1 MLMLRLLVL
10 MMLLCP
16 AVSLAQSIDYY
27 DLLVHNNRTVV
38 SDGSNVP
45 VDRANTVVFEVNVTG
60 TAEVLFRIS
69 GPGRFAWQSLSCT
82 PSDSS
87 TPVTST
93 STNGLFT
100 CNVAG
105 GEAVSARLDTCTA
118 CTASVSIRRSTAILG
133 NGGAGGGGGSTGW
146 PTTRVGNITFAN
158 SFVNAAG
165 IGDGTDYWAP
175 YRDPTTG
182 LQFNCVVLGVENACN
197 YIRKLAAGFYFEIQ
211 NASGTSIFRVTNDT
225 GAITNATF
233 DTEGTGNS
241 FTYKRYLWRPFA
253 ACQAGTASTIWDLPS
268 SNAPTPACKGS
279 TTTKGVLEFA
289 DGATDLSTTIIE
301 YLNEDWSGA
310 IDATILWEST
320 STSTNNVLWGIAI
333 ACAGPGDNSDPSFTD
348 DDFTADANNGTASTY
363 NATSANAVT
372 TTGSCTAGDLMH
384 IRVTRRLSQA
394 GDTFAATAQ
403 ALGLSLKLREA
414 Q

>member
-1 MLMLRLLVL
+1 MRMLRLLVL
-10 MMLLCP
+10 MILLCP
-16 AVSLAQSIDYY
+16 TVSLAQSIDYY
-27 DLLVHNNRTVV
+27 DLLVHNNRSVV

-60 TAEVLFRIS
+60 TAEVIFRIS

-87 TPVTST
+87 TAVTGT
-93 STNGLFT
+93 TANGLFT

-105 GEAVSARLDTCTA
+105 GEAVSARLNTCTA

-133 NGGAGGGGGSTGW
+133 NGGAGGGSGTTGW
-146 PTTRVGNITFAN
+146 PTTRIGNITFAN
-158 SFVNAAG
+158 SLLNSAG
-165 IGDGTDYWAP
+165 IGDGTDYWAL
-175 YRDPTTG
+175 YRDPTAG
-182 LQFNCVVLGVENACN
+182 LQFNAVVGGVENATN
-197 YIRKLAAGFYFEIQ
+197 YLRKLAATFYYEIQ
-211 NASGTSIFRVTNDT
+211 NASGVSIFRVTNDT
-225 GAITNATF
+225 GAITNANL

-241 FTYKRYLWRPFA
+241 FTYKKYLWRPFV
-253 ACQAGTASTIWDLPS
+253 ACQTGTASTIWDLPS
-268 SNAPTPACKGS
+268 SNAPTPACKG
-279 TTTKGVLEFA
+279 TTTAKGVLEFA

-363 NATSANAVT
+363 NATSANTVT

-394 GDTFAATAQ
+394 GDTLAATAQ
-403 ALGLSLKLREA
+403 ALGLSLKLRET